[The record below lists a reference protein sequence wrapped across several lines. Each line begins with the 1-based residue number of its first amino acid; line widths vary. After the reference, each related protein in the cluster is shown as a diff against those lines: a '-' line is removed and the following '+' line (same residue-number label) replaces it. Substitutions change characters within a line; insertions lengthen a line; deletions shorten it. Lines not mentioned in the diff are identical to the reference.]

1 MTKENILTDK
11 EKAYLK
17 AVIEPVKDKVIF
29 IQKVEYSISQKQFV
43 YIDLVDGGMDTYT
56 FEKNTQFI
64 NMELDKE
71 YTLKELG
78 LE

>member
-1 MTKENILTDK
+1 MTKENIITDK